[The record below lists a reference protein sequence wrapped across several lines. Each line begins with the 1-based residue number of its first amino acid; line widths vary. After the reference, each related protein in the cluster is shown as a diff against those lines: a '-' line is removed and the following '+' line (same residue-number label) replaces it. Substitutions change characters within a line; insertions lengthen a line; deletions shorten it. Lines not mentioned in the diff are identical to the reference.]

1 MDFKNPAAE
10 NRATE
15 QSSSGTDSA
24 LFPLQKIVLPLLA
37 AFMFMLFCPAWAA
50 APIALLKSAKNAE
63 TYQSQNIGT
72 YEEDWQAFRR
82 TMDSA
87 NLRYDII
94 PDADLSASKLSQYK
108 LLILPLFL
116 DLPPDAVEAL
126 RQFSNAGGKLL
137 ITDGG
142 GSVSK
147 NAALVDDIVGIQ
159 ITNHNA
165 MQDPQQLVWP
175 RTGQKY
181 TQDFAVGTLVAEVQ
195 PKSEGLVIAQW
206 SDSAGKALGNAI
218 TKSDGN
224 IFIGWAP
231 GLQGETTT
239 NANILTMLIDEASP
253 GLSKAATIQISS
265 NDYQKL
271 QDDLDSLKKRAEDAI
286 ATAKQADLAV
296 PMAIIQKHYDQA
308 LVHARAFKDFYSQ
321 RKSFEADAELSE
333 ARKELSLAYAQAM
346 PVRLVEARSI
356 WLDRGTIVSCQ
367 NAVGMAALFSKLK
380 KAGINVVYFETNNA
394 GFTMFPS
401 KVSTQNPQIVNWN
414 PLASAIQEAHK
425 RGMELH
431 AWFWTFN
438 VGNTFHNPIIT
449 QEPDYPGP
457 VLSSHDYTWALAS
470 QTGSFV
476 PPKQHEFWLDPSN
489 ADARQFIKDLV
500 MEVVKGYEVDGIQL
514 DYIRYPFNGKGGE
527 MGFDF
532 AGRLKFERETHL
544 CLDRMDDK
552 TRKAWI
558 AWKANNVSTL
568 VQEVSTL
575 VRAAKPNVKISCAV
589 YALPREQRMN
599 LIQQDWERWAAN
611 GWIDTLNPMT
621 YVAKGQ
627 ELQKM
632 AGYVKTST
640 NNKCMVLPGLFMKDL
655 DTAGFV
661 EQLDISRNLG
671 ALGNTMFAAA
681 QLDDNKSSVLQLGP
695 YRKSPLMTPQ
705 SDPVRAATLIFD
717 NFAKSISRYVQDPE
731 RPIISDRSSTNEILT
746 QTEAL
751 QKTLHATPNNANADQ
766 LSALA
771 DQLAYLNTSVKD
783 WLAIESF
790 AKRAPRANYISTTID
805 QANYILTYAAHKSK
819 MRAAQLL
826 AVPKG

>member
-1 MDFKNPAAE
+1 MALADLVLAKTAPFLEKLAK
-10 NRATE
+10 
-15 QSSSGTDSA
+15 SG
-24 LFPLQKIVLPLLA
+24 LKILQAVICLGFA
-37 AFMFMLFCPAWAA
+37 MLYCPAWAA
-50 APIALLKSAKNAE
+50 APIAVLKSAKNAE
-63 TYQSQNIGT
+63 TYQAQNIGT

-82 TMDSA
+82 TLDSA

-94 PDADLSASKLSQYK
+94 PDGDLTASKLSQYK
-108 LLILPLFL
+108 VLVLPLL
-116 DLPPDAVEAL
+116 VDIPGDAVEAL
-126 RQFSNAGGKLL
+126 KQFNNTGGKLL

-142 GSVSK
+142 GNVSK
-147 NAALVDDIVGIQ
+147 TAALVDDMAGIQ

-165 MQDPQQLVWP
+165 MQDPEQLVWP
-175 RTGQKY
+175 RTGQNFK
-181 TQDFAVGTLVAEVQ
+181 QDFAVGTLVADIS
-195 PKSEGLVIAQW
+195 PKSDGLVIAKW
-206 SDSAGKALGNAI
+206 NDSSGKALGNAI
-218 TKSDGN
+218 TKSSEGN
-224 IFIGWAP
+224 IFIGWAA
-231 GLQGETTT
+231 GLQGETST
-239 NANILTMLIDEASP
+239 NANILTMLLDEASP

-271 QDDLDSLKKRAEDAI
+271 QDELDSLRKRTEDSI

-296 PMAIIQKHYDQA
+296 PMGIIQKHYDQA

-380 KAGINVVYFETNNA
+380 KSGINVVYFETNNA

-401 KVSTQNPQIVNWN
+401 KVSTQNPQIVGWN
-414 PLASAIQEAHK
+414 PLATAIQEAHK

-476 PPKQHEFWLDPSN
+476 PPKQHEFWIDPSG
-489 ADARQFIKDLV
+489 AEGRQFIKDLI
-500 MEVVKGYEVDGIQL
+500 MEVVKNYDVDGIQL
-514 DYIRYPFNGKGGE
+514 DYIRYPFNGNGGE

-532 AGRLKFERETHL
+532 LGRIKFERETHL
-544 CLDRMDDK
+544 SLDRLDDK

-558 AWKANNVSTL
+558 AWKAKNVSTL

-575 VRAAKPNVKISCAV
+575 VRTAKPNVKISAAV

-599 LIQQDWERWAAN
+599 LIQQDWELWAAN

-621 YVAKGQ
+621 YVAKGP

-632 AGYVKTST
+632 AGYVKSST

-695 YRKSPLMTPQ
+695 YRKSPLMTPT

-717 NFAKSISRYVQDPE
+717 NFAKGISRYVQDPE
-731 RPIISDRSSTNEILT
+731 RPIVSDRASTNEILT
-746 QTEAL
+746 QTETL
-751 QKTLHATPNNANADQ
+751 QKILHGMPNNAGADQ
-766 LSALA
+766 LSSVA
-771 DQLAYLNTSVKD
+771 DQLASLNTAVKD

-805 QANYILTYAAHKSK
+805 QASYILTYAAHKSK
-819 MRAAQLL
+819 MRAAQLQ
-826 AVPKG
+826 AVPKS

>member
-1 MDFKNPAAE
+1 MSMYIRMAFKKLASIKPP
-10 NRATE
+10 RILHTMVATI
-15 QSSSGTDSA
+15 
-24 LFPLQKIVLPLLA
+24 L
-37 AFMFMLFCPAWAA
+37 FMLFCPAWAA
-50 APIALLKSAKNAE
+50 APIAVLKSAKNAE
-63 TYQSQNIGT
+63 TYQAQNIGS

-82 TMDSA
+82 TLDSA

-94 PDADLSASKLSQYK
+94 PDADLSASRLSQYK
-108 LLILPLFL
+108 VLILPLLL
-116 DLPPDAVEAL
+116 DLPAESIDALKVYC
-126 RQFSNAGGKLL
+126 SSGGKLM

-147 NAALVDDIVGIQ
+147 SAAAIDDIAGIQ
-159 ITNHNA
+159 IASHTA

-175 RTGQKY
+175 RSGQNY
-181 TQDFAVGTLVAEVQ
+181 TQDFAVGTLVAELK
-195 PKSEGLVIAQW
+195 PKSDNVVIAKW
-206 SDSAGKALGNAI
+206 NDASGKVLGNAI
-218 TKSDGN
+218 SKSDGN

-231 GLQGETTT
+231 GLQGETST
-239 NANILTMLIDEASP
+239 NASILTMLIDEASP

-271 QDDLDSLKKRAEDAI
+271 QDDLDALRKRAEDAI

-296 PMAIIQKHYDQA
+296 PMGIIQKHYDSA
-308 LVHARAFKDFYSQ
+308 LVHARAFKDFYAQ

-333 ARKELSLAYAQAM
+333 ARKELSLAFAQAM
-346 PVRLVEARSI
+346 PVRMVEARSI

-380 KAGINVVYFETNNA
+380 KSGINVVYFETNNA

-401 KVSTQNPQIVNWN
+401 KVSTPNPQIVGWN
-414 PLASAIQEAHK
+414 PLATAIQEAHK

-457 VLSSHDYTWALAS
+457 VLSSHDFAWALAS
-470 QTGSFV
+470 QTGSLI
-476 PPKQHEFWLDPSN
+476 PPKQHEFWLDPSCPE
-489 ADARQFIKDLV
+489 ARQFIKDLI
-500 MEVVKGYEVDGIQL
+500 MEVVKAYDVDGIQM

-527 MGFDF
+527 MGFNF
-532 AGRLKFERETHL
+532 PGRIRFERETHL

-552 TRKAWI
+552 TRKALI
-558 AWKANNVSTL
+558 AWKAKNVSSI
-568 VQEVSTL
+568 VQEVSTM
-575 VRAAKPNVKISCAV
+575 VRAAKPNLKISCAV

-599 LIQQDWERWAAN
+599 LIQQDWELWAAN
-611 GWIDTLNPMT
+611 GWIDNLNPMT

-632 AGYVKTST
+632 AGYVKSST
-640 NNKCMVLPGLFMKDL
+640 NNKCMVLPGLFLKDL

-731 RPIISDRSSTNEILT
+731 RPIISDRASTNEILT
-746 QTEAL
+746 QTESL
-751 QKTLHATPNNANADQ
+751 QKTLHGMPNNAGAEQLSAIADQ
-766 LSALA
+766 LSS
-771 DQLAYLNTSVKD
+771 LNTSVKD
-783 WLAIESF
+783 WLAIEAF

-805 QANYILTYAAHKSK
+805 QASYILTYAAHKSK
-819 MRAAQLL
+819 MRAAQLQQ
-826 AVPKG
+826 VPQG